1 MRKQIRGMMDGIEE
15 PKGFI
20 VRASAAGTQTDMLV
34 RESRI
39 LKEAWEQM
47 SAHFV
52 GDSGQL
58 IMLGPD
64 AIQRTL
70 SDHADKRIDVI
81 EVTIMDHLSA
91 AEEWCTVYAPDLV
104 TKIDA
109 IELPDATDD
118 MALFY
123 ERDMIGQIES
133 LFDPYVLLPGGGSII
148 VQKTAALTA
157 VDVNKGGDK
166 RSNLAVNIE
175 AAQEVARQM
184 RLRNIGGIMVVDF
197 LGFKSKKDEVA
208 LSLIHI

>member
-1 MRKQIRGMMDGIEE
+1 M
-15 PKGFI
+15 
-20 VRASAAGTQTDMLV
+20 
-34 RESRI
+34 
-39 LKEAWEQM
+39 
-47 SAHFV
+47 
-52 GDSGQL
+52 
-58 IMLGPD
+58 
-64 AIQRTL
+64 
-70 SDHADKRIDVI
+70 
-81 EVTIMDHLSA
+81 
-91 AEEWCTVYAPDLV
+91 
-104 TKIDA
+104 
-109 IELPDATDD
+109 PDATDD

-208 LSLIHI
+208 VLEGLDKAVNQDPCTVQVHGRTALGLVEITRKRRTPPLEERFELPFI